1 VNRAWPLALAYVA
14 IAIAL
19 LAARPLPTPGP
30 PVRDFEAYWS
40 AGSAWNAH
48 ADPYSKEIWQS
59 ERGVPGVD
67 ARHDE
72 LLPFIN
78 PPPALL
84 LWSLFARLPYRAA
97 ATLWLVI
104 LGGAL
109 LALIIAVL
117 RASDAPRSAF
127 VLCAA
132 LALAIAFGPI
142 TSDLAL
148 GQLALPAFLGATLL
162 VVLADRSVP
171 TAAAAATLAF
181 AAPNVALGLASQFDR
196 KRAILSIATAAALIY
211 ALGVVAAGWRWP
223 IAYAVAAA
231 AHGAAERFVTIQ
243 FAPAA
248 IAYGFGATPRNAQ
261 LVAAVAAILGVAAA
275 LFLALRVRE
284 VFARFA
290 AWSALVPFV
299 TIFLHEHDLLI
310 AYPAALWCALR
321 ARATARTLALAGAL
335 LVSVDWLGLAQRPT
349 GIAQSALLAIA
360 ALAAFIALGDA
371 VEARIAWRVALPV
384 AALFA
389 GAALLAA
396 HHPAP
401 VWPDSLSN
409 FHASSNASIAEVWLA
424 EQRAGG
430 LLAVA
435 PAWSFL
441 RALPLLGCALLAAAI
456 YRHFPY
462 RRTASTHPASSP

>member
-1 VNRAWPLALAYVA
+1 MNRAWPLALAYVA
-14 IAIAL
+14 IAVAL
-19 LAARPLPTPGP
+19 IAARPLPTPGP
-30 PVRDFEAYWS
+30 PLRDFEAYWS
-40 AGSAWNAH
+40 AGSAWNARV
-48 ADPYSKEIWQS
+48 DPYSKEIWRA
-59 ERGVPGVD
+59 ERSVPGVD
-67 ARHDE
+67 ARRDE

-84 LWSLFARLPYRAA
+84 LWSIFARLPYRSA

-104 LGGAL
+104 LAGAL
-109 LALIIAVL
+109 LALIITVL
-117 RASDAPRSAF
+117 RASGVPRGPF

-162 VVLADRSVP
+162 VVLADRSMP
-171 TAAAAATLAF
+171 LAAAAATLAF
-181 AAPNVALGLASQFDR
+181 AAPNVALGLASQLG
-196 KRAILSIATAAALIY
+196 RARAALAIAAAAAVTY
-211 ALGVVAAGWRWP
+211 ALGVVAAGWSWP
-223 IAYAVAAA
+223 VAYAAAAA

-243 FAPAA
+243 LTPAA
-248 IAYGFGATPRNAQ
+248 IAYGFGATPPNAQ
-261 LVAAVAAILGVAAA
+261 LIAAVAAILAVVSA
-275 LFLALRVRE
+275 LFLAVSVRE

-299 TIFLHEHDLLI
+299 AMFLHEHDLLI

-321 ARATARTLALAGAL
+321 TRATARTLALGGTL
-335 LVSVDWLGLAQRPT
+335 LVSIDWLGLAQRPT

-360 ALAAFIALGDA
+360 ALAAFAALGNA
-371 VEARIAWRVALPV
+371 VEARMAWRVALSV
-384 AALFA
+384 AVLFS

-401 VWPDSLSN
+401 VWPDALGN
-409 FHASSNASIAEVWLA
+409 FHATSNASVAEVWLA
-424 EQRAGG
+424 EQGAGG
-430 LLAVA
+430 LLAVE
-435 PAWSFL
+435 PAWAFL
-441 RALPLLGCALLAAAI
+441 RALPLLGCALLAYVI

-462 RRTASTHPASSP
+462 RRTESTRPASSP

>member
-30 PVRDFEAYWS
+30 SLRDFEAYWS

-48 ADPYSKEIWQS
+48 ADPYSKAIWQA
-59 ERGVPGVD
+59 ERSVPGVD
-67 ARHDE
+67 ARRDE

-78 PPPALL
+78 PPPSLL

-104 LGGAL
+104 LAGAL
-109 LALIIAVL
+109 LALITTVL
-117 RASDAPRSAF
+117 RASGAPRSAF

-162 VVLADRSVP
+162 VVFADRSIP
-171 TAAAAATLAF
+171 MAAAAATLAF
-181 AAPNVALGLASQFDR
+181 AAPNVVLGLASQLDR
-196 KRAILSIATAAALIY
+196 KRATVSIAAAAAVTY
-211 ALGVVAAGWRWP
+211 ALGVVTAGWSWP
-223 IAYAVAAA
+223 VAYVAAA
-231 AHGAAERFVTIQ
+231 AVHGGAERFVTIQ
-243 FAPAA
+243 LAPAA

-261 LVAAVAAILGVAAA
+261 LIAAVAAMLAVAAA
-275 LFLALRVRE
+275 LLIALRVRE

-299 TIFLHEHDLLI
+299 AIFLHEHDLLI

-321 ARATARTLALAGAL
+321 TCTTARTLALGGAL
-335 LVSVDWLGLAQRPT
+335 LVSIDWLGLAQRPT

-360 ALAAFIALGDA
+360 AVTAFIALGDA

-384 AALFA
+384 AVLFA

-401 VWPDSLSN
+401 VWPDSLRG
-409 FHASSNASIAEVWLA
+409 FHATSNASIAEVWLA

-435 PAWSFL
+435 PVWGFL
-441 RALPLLGCALLAAAI
+441 RALPLLGCALLAYAI
-456 YRHFPY
+456 YRHCPY

>member
-1 VNRAWPLALAYVA
+1 MNRSWPLAFAWVA

-19 LAARPLPTPGP
+19 LTARPLPTPGP
-30 PVRDFEAYWS
+30 FLRDFEAYWS
-40 AGSAWNAH
+40 AGSTWNVR
-48 ADPYSKEIWQS
+48 ADPYSKAIWEA
-59 ERGVPGVD
+59 ERTVPGVD
-67 ARHDE
+67 AHRNE

-84 LWSLFARLPYRAA
+84 LWSLFARLPYQTA

-104 LGGAL
+104 LAGAL
-109 LALIIAVL
+109 LGLTITVL
-117 RASDAPRSAF
+117 RASGAARSAF

-162 VVLADRSVP
+162 VVLADRSI
-171 TAAAAATLAF
+171 AMATGASALAF
-181 AAPNVALGLASQFDR
+181 VAPNVALGITSQLERPRAALA
-196 KRAILSIATAAALIY
+196 IAAAAAATY
-211 ALGVVAAGWRWP
+211 ALGVVAAGWNWP
-223 IAYAVAAA
+223 VAYARAAA

-243 FAPAA
+243 LAPAA

-261 LVAAVAAILGVAAA
+261 LIAAGAAILAVAAA
-275 LFLALRVRE
+275 LLLALRVRE
-284 VFARFA
+284 AFARFA

-299 TIFLHEHDLLI
+299 AIFLHEHDLLI

-321 ARATARTLALAGAL
+321 TRATARSLALAGAL
-335 LVSVDWLGLAQRPT
+335 LVSIDWLGLAQRPT

-360 ALAAFIALGDA
+360 ALAAFVALGDA
-371 VEARIAWRVALPV
+371 AEARIAWRMALPIAV
-384 AALFA
+384 LFTA
-389 GAALLAA
+389 AALLSA

-401 VWPDSLSN
+401 VWPDSLRD

-435 PAWSFL
+435 PLWAFL
-441 RALPLLGCALLAAAI
+441 RGLPLLGCALLAYAI
-456 YRHFPY
+456 YRHCPY
-462 RRTASTHPASSP
+462 RQTESTLPASSP